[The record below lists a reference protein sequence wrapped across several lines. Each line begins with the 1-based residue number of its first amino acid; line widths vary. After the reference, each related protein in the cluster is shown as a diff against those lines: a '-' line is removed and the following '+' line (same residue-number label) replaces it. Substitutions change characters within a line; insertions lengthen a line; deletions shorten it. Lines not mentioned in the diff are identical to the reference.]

1 MDSPRDGPNPKTRSA
16 WNSPELASLM
26 EKLFAA
32 KRARRAAL
40 VRLPFEEKVRIIV
53 ELQKMAFEIRSAAGA
68 SAPNPWDL
76 SQWVSRT
83 VRSRRFRCACIG
95 VCW

>member
-1 MDSPRDGPNPKTRSA
+1 MDSPRNGPNPETRSA

-40 VRLPFEEKVRIIV
+40 ARLPFEEKVRIIV
-53 ELQKMAFEIRSAAGA
+53 ELQKIAFEIRSAAGA
-68 SAPNPWDL
+68 SAPKPWDL
-76 SQWVSRT
+76 SQ
-83 VRSRRFRCACIG
+83 
-95 VCW
+95 

>member
-1 MDSPRDGPNPKTRSA
+1 MDSTRNGPNSEGSPA
-16 WNSPELASLM
+16 WNDPEYTNLT

-53 ELQKMAFEIRSAAGA
+53 ELQKIAFEIRSAVGKP
-68 SAPNPWDL
+68 APKPWDF
-76 SQWVSRT
+76 SQ
-83 VRSRRFRCACIG
+83 
-95 VCW
+95 